1 MRFAEIV
8 LRVGASLG
16 AWMIFIGY
24 ALTLAVLPRADCDPT
39 ADTLWRGTLML
50 GVTSALAL
58 AFAGP
63 AMAQPGHAKGHKGH
77 GNKHQQH
84 QVMGWGAGGCPLGLA
99 KKNNGCMPPGQAKKW
114 HYGRPLPREV
124 VFYEVPRALVIELP
138 PPPSGYRYVRV
149 ASDILM
155 IAVGT
160 GMVVDAITDLGAL

>member
-58 AFAGP
+58 AFAGTGLPWREQLRWVAALGMAVALWALIAIAP
-63 AMAQPGHAKGHKGH
+63 ALRGTTISGDLLCASLGSGLSPIDAATAWRGGASAP
-77 GNKHQQH
+77 
-84 QVMGWGAGGCPLGLA
+84 VIERLWGPVQCGILAGGVWQGLRYWLIGSA
-99 KKNNGCMPPGQAKKW
+99 A
-114 HYGRPLPREV
+114 REA
-124 VFYEVPRALVIELP
+124 P
-138 PPPSGYRYVRV
+138 
-149 ASDILM
+149 
-155 IAVGT
+155 T
-160 GMVVDAITDLGAL
+160 TD